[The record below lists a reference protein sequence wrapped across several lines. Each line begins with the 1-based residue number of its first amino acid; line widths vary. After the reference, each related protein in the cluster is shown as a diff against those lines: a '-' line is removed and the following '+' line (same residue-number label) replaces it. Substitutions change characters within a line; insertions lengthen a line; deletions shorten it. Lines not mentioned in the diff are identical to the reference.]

1 MLYSPVVLFPHTFV
15 NDLTYQKLGSQINK
29 LAIMQPWFM
38 ENPLSGD
45 DWADKQTLDIK
56 ICKPLADMKP
66 KIDFMGLL
74 AEYRGWI
81 REGIHKDSVLFLQN
95 LAKSDIS
102 EAPPWEIRKLIKN
115 HSETDSDK
123 LDQQIIKWHLILHL
137 AREME
142 ANQSDSDALLYDLQQ
157 KPSPL
162 TGLFDADSSKGNF
175 LKYLPDTTSPPL
187 MDIYHVHLIFEAWF
201 GLFGN
206 HMQEYEFLV
215 TYDIQVIKAIAE
227 LFPHDEEL
235 FLISKTD
242 KLMDRSM
249 SDRDLPLKKV
259 QLPPHTTDL
268 KGAGSKIIT
277 GLSGK
282 TIILIS

>member
-15 NDLTYQKLGSQINK
+15 NDLTYQKLSSQTDK

-38 ENPLSGD
+38 EDPLPGD
-45 DWADKQTLDIK
+45 DRADKQALDIK
-56 ICKPLADMKP
+56 ICKPLAEMKP

-74 AEYRGWI
+74 AEYRVWI

-95 LAKSDIS
+95 LVTTDIS
-102 EAPPWEIRKLIKN
+102 EGTPWEIRELIKN
-115 HSETDSDK
+115 HPETDSDK

-142 ANQSDSDALLYDLQQ
+142 ENQSDSDALLYDLQQ
-157 KPSPL
+157 KSSPL
-162 TGLFDADSSKGNF
+162 TGLFDADSSKENF
-175 LKYLPDTTSPPL
+175 LKYLPGATSSPL
-187 MDIYHVHLIFEAWF
+187 MDISHVHLVFEAWF

-206 HMQEYEFLV
+206 NLQEYEFFV
-215 TYDIQVIKAIAE
+215 TCDVQVIKAIAE

-235 FLISKTD
+235 LLISKTD
-242 KLMDRSM
+242 NRMGRS
-249 SDRDLPLKKV
+249 SDRELTLKKA
-259 QLPPHTTDL
+259 QLLPHTTGL
-268 KGAGSKIIT
+268 KGTGSKVIT

-282 TIILIS
+282 TIILIN